1 MNDSLHLHLVCP
13 ACQAVNRVP
22 TARLDQQ
29 PKCGQCHKPLFT
41 GQPVELT
48 SATFA
53 RHLNHN
59 DIPLVV
65 DFWAPW
71 CGPCRTMAPAFA
83 QAAAMLEPRA
93 RLAKVNTDV
102 EQALGAGYQIRSIP
116 PLIMFKGAREVARQA
131 GAMSAQDVARWV
143 RSQEGS

>member
-1 MNDSLHLHLVCP
+1 MSDSLHLVCP
-13 ACQAVNRVP
+13 DCQAINRVP

-29 PKCGQCHKPLFT
+29 PRCGQCHKPLFT

-48 SATFA
+48 AATFA
-53 RHLNHN
+53 RHLDHN

-71 CGPCRTMAPAFA
+71 CGPCRAMAPAFA

-93 RLAKVNTDV
+93 RFAKVNTDV
-102 EQALGAGYQIRSIP
+102 EQALGGRYQIRSIP
-116 PLIMFKGAREVARQA
+116 SLILFRRGREVARQA
-131 GAMSAQDVARWV
+131 GAMGAQDVARWV
-143 RSQEGS
+143 RLQEGS

>member
-1 MNDSLHLHLVCP
+1 MVEKLRVVCP
-13 ACQAVNRVP
+13 DCDSTNNVP
-22 TARLDQQ
+22 ADRPADAA
-29 PKCGQCHKPLFT
+29 KCGRCHAKLFPHAPIALS
-41 GQPVELT
+41 GERARKHLQNSDVPV
-48 SATFA
+48 
-53 RHLNHN
+53 
-59 DIPLVV
+59 IV

-71 CGPCRTMAPAFA
+71 CGPCRAMAPAFA

-116 PLIMFKGAREVARQA
+116 TLIMFKGAREVARQA

>member
-1 MNDSLHLHLVCP
+1 MSDSLHLVCP
-13 ACQAVNRVP
+13 DCQAINRVP

-29 PKCGQCHKPLFT
+29 PRCGQCHKPLFT

-48 SATFA
+48 AATFA

-71 CGPCRTMAPAFA
+71 CGPCRAMAPAFA

-93 RLAKVNTDV
+93 RFAKVSTDV
-102 EQALGAGYQIRSIP
+102 EQALGARYQIRSIP
-116 PLIMFKGAREVARQA
+116 SLILFRRGREVARQA
-131 GAMSAQDVARWV
+131 GAMGAQDVGRWV
-143 RSQEGS
+143 RLQEGS